1 MSIDQIMIQCGAP
14 SLCKI
19 KPANMFSIQMNICS
33 IEQMSKWKKEFA
45 AQGINFSLLRS
56 SENSFLVFVYN
67 FAWIQALLKD
77 RRINNYLKNKNYPVQ
92 EGAKAVLNELLFRL
106 NQASA
111 KNGSSFPHEV
121 GIFLGYP
128 LLDVAA
134 FERSCGQGE
143 AERGIWKSYT
153 DSSEARRTWA
163 LYKECANFCVE
174 HYKVGLKVP
183 QIVNSFNKAF
193 NAK

>member
-1 MSIDQIMIQCGAP
+1 
-14 SLCKI
+14 
-19 KPANMFSIQMNICS
+19 
-33 IEQMSKWKKEFA
+33 MSKWKKEFA

-67 FAWIQALLKD
+67 FAWIQALLKN

-111 KNGSSFPHEV
+111 KNGNSYPHEV

-128 LLDVAA
+128 LSDVAA
-134 FERSCGQGE
+134 FEKTCGQGE
-143 AERGIWKSYT
+143 ADRGYWKSYS
-153 DSSEARRTWA
+153 DSSTARQTWA
-163 LYKECANFCVE
+163 LYKECAKFCVE
-174 HYKVGLKVP
+174 QFNCGIKVQ
-183 QIVNSFNKAF
+183 QIVNKFNKDF
-193 NAK
+193 NAKKIGA